1 MDWEKI
7 WIDYWKEVYVFVFLR
22 VRHKQE
28 AEDITQ
34 ETFIKAI
41 RAEDRYLEDNV
52 NILALLKTIARN
64 LIIDIWRKKQK
75 TQEPLS
81 LEPELFL
88 TDIGSDLEKIIEQKE
103 QVEHALYLLN
113 EDQRKVI
120 VLRLLQG
127 LSIKETAELLGKTEA
142 FVKVIQFRAIKKV
155 QDLMKKEFLEEALR

>member
-1 MDWEKI
+1 VDWEKI
-7 WIDYWKEVYVFVFLR
+7 WIDHWKEVYVFVFLR

-41 RAEDRYLEDNV
+41 RSKDRYIEESV
-52 NILALLKTIARN
+52 NISALLKTIARN
-64 LIIDIWRKKQK
+64 LIIDKWRKKQK

-127 LSIKETAELLGKTEA
+127 RSIKETAELLGKTEA

>member
-7 WIDYWKEVYVFVFLR
+7 WIDHWKEVYIYVYLR

-28 AEDITQ
+28 AEDVTQ

-41 RAEDRYLEDNV
+41 RSEERYIDDGV
-52 NILALLKTIARN
+52 NIVALLKTIARN
-64 LIIDIWRKKQK
+64 LIIDKWRKKQK
-75 TQEPLS
+75 TQEPLE

-88 TDIGSDLEKIIEQKE
+88 TDMGSDLEKIIEQKE
-103 QVEHALYLLN
+103 QVEHALSILN
-113 EDQRKVI
+113 EDQRRVI

-127 LSIKETAELLGKTEA
+127 RSIKETAEMLGKTET

-155 QDLMKKEFLEEALR
+155 QDLMKKEYLEEALR

>member
-7 WIDYWKEVYVFVFLR
+7 WIDHWKEVYIFVFLR

-41 RAEDRYLEDNV
+41 RSEDRYIEESV
-52 NILALLKTIARN
+52 NISALLKTIARN
-64 LIIDIWRKKQK
+64 LIIDKWRKKQK

-88 TDIGSDLEKIIEQKE
+88 TDMGSDLEKIIEQKE

-127 LSIKETAELLGKTEA
+127 RSIKETAELLGKTEA